1 VIVSVLSFITLP
13 GIETM
18 AVLVDRTASWEDID
32 YDALVLQRLPRESTF
47 PASLLIRAG

>member
-1 VIVSVLSFITLP
+1 
-13 GIETM
+13 M

-32 YDALVLQRLPRESTF
+32 YDALVVQRLPRESTF